1 MRQYTPYALSLV
13 SATAILLALALFAWR
28 RRAAP
33 GALAFALLRLAVAE
47 WSLGY
52 VLELGS
58 ADLPSKL
65 WWASVEYL
73 GIVTVPLVWLVFA
86 LQYTGH
92 ARWLTHRNLVLL
104 AIEPAIMLLLVWT
117 NGAHELVW
125 QRVALGTQSVP
136 GGSFAVLDV
145 IYGDWFWVHATYS
158 YLLLLL
164 GALPLIKMLSSSTRL
179 YREQSSVLLIGVC
192 APWLG
197 NAFYLAGVSPF
208 PNLDLTPFA
217 FTATGLMFAWDLFR
231 LRLLDLAPVARHAV
245 VESMSD
251 AVIVLDSRSRIV
263 DVNTAAQQVVHQSL
277 SKLIGQPV
285 SSILPEWPDLL
296 ESSGAVPDRT
306 AEISLGEG
314 AARCSFELRS
324 SPLYDRR
331 KQPVGHLVVLHDV
344 TERKRVEAAVI
355 LKKQWFEN
363 LVAVARATT
372 EGPTLEVTLQN
383 ALDVTATLTS
393 SDRGSLFLFDTAGAV
408 THCILARGKTTPDQE
423 HDLVSRVMDVGLA
436 GWVVRHRQPALVE
449 DTLRDERGV
458 VLADAPYIIRSA
470 LVVPIVSGP
479 VLLGVLTLH
488 HQLPGHFNLEHMHL
502 IQAAAD
508 QMALAVRNAQMYDEQ
523 CRLVE
528 QLYQAKELA
537 ETANRAKSDFV
548 SFVSHE
554 LKTPMTS
561 IRGYAEVLAAGV
573 AGPINPDQA
582 NFLSTIRSNVDI
594 MATLVSDLAD
604 IARIEAGHLS
614 LEWDAVALA
623 EVIEQVLHTTR
634 RQIELKAQTLTI
646 ELPDDLPAIWCDR
659 TRLIQVLTNL
669 ISNACKYTPQ
679 GGQIAIRAE
688 QTTSGDERALDL
700 VHVAVQ
706 DNGIGISLADQAK
719 LFQKFFRSDDT
730 QARGAPGTGLG
741 LNITRNLVELQGGR
755 IWCESTLGEGST
767 FHFVIPV
774 SAADAPPLW
783 QASLAGTER
792 R

>member
-13 SATAILLALALFAWR
+13 TATAILLALALFAWR

-33 GALAFALLRLAVAE
+33 GALAFALLMLAVAE

-73 GIVTVPLVWLVFA
+73 GIVTVPLMWLVFA
-86 LQYTGH
+86 LQYTSH

-117 NGAHELVW
+117 NGAHGLVW
-125 QRVALGTQSVP
+125 QHVALAD

-263 DVNTAAQQVVHQSL
+263 DLNTAAQQVIRQSL
-277 SKLIGQPV
+277 SKLIGRPV
-285 SSILPEWPDLL
+285 SSVLPEWPDLV
-296 ESSGAVPDRT
+296 ESSGAVHDRT

-314 AARCSFELRS
+314 AAGCFFELRS

-331 KQPVGHLVVLHDV
+331 KQPVGHLVVLHDI
-344 TERKRVEAAVI
+344 TERKRVEAAV
-355 LKKQWFEN
+355 LVKKQWFEN

-383 ALDVTATLTS
+383 ALDVATTLTG

-408 THCILARGKTTPDQE
+408 TRSILARGKMTPDQE

-449 DTLRDERGV
+449 DTLRDERWV
-458 VLADAPYIIRSA
+458 VLADAPYIVRSA

-488 HQLPGHFNLEHMHL
+488 HQLPCHFNLEHMHL

-523 CRLVE
+523 CRLVD

-537 ETANRAKSDFV
+537 EAANRAKSDFV

-614 LEWDAVALA
+614 LEWDMVALA

-634 RQIELKAQTLTI
+634 RQIELKAQTLTL
-646 ELPDDLPAIWCDR
+646 ELPDDLPAIWGDR

-669 ISNACKYTPQ
+669 VSNACKYTPQ

-688 QTTSGDERALDL
+688 QTTCQVDERALEL

-706 DNGIGISLADQAK
+706 DNGIGISPADQAR

-730 QARGAPGTGLG
+730 QARAASGTGLG

-755 IWCESTLGEGST
+755 IWCESTFREGST

-774 SAADAPPLW
+774 SAADAPHLW
-783 QASLAGTER
+783 QASLAGTDQR
-792 R
+792 